1 MEIGISALY
10 GNLSLPNPFTV
21 MVSIYEFSLLYSFSH
36 LSLSSQFWEFA
47 CCKNKKNMNLESLLT
62 MVISTRVKV
71 LNELYV

>member
-47 CCKNKKNMNLESLLT
+47 CCKNKK
-62 MVISTRVKV
+62 K
-71 LNELYV
+71 NEPRIAVNDGYFDAW

>member
-36 LSLSSQFWEFA
+36 LSLSSQF
-47 CCKNKKNMNLESLLT
+47 
-62 MVISTRVKV
+62 
-71 LNELYV
+71 